1 MIKYLS
7 LAQFP
12 LGTLLE
18 VFLAEHYTQKKK
30 FLMKLKFLLIIWSQV
45 CRLWIY

>member
-12 LGTLLE
+12 LGTLLQVFFGRALYTEEKMFNE
-18 VFLAEHYTQKKK
+18 VEIFINY
-30 FLMKLKFLLIIWSQV
+30 LIPGV
-45 CRLWIY
+45 